1 MYEMKKGGILRTI
14 VMPMGYQQAQCYLGA
29 NSILNFRTFKGGIA
43 GKDLIR
49 ILQVLGI
56 RSSLNMFLPGKNGM
70 KGLRLGRLSLK
81 ILARKR
87 GL

>member
-1 MYEMKKGGILRTI
+1 MLSR
-14 VMPMGYQQAQCYLGA
+14 A
-29 NSILNFRTFKGGIA
+29 NSILNFRTFKGGLA
-43 GKDLIR
+43 GKDLLLDRRNWLLGTGKIR

-87 GL
+87 EL